1 MGFLAYDVVLIVPF
15 MQHFQTVRPDLW
27 TNLVAYVAVLV
38 YSAALAAYYLFVRRE
53 P

>member
-1 MGFLAYDVVLIVPF
+1 
-15 MQHFQTVRPDLW
+15 
-27 TNLVAYVAVLV
+27 VAYVAVLV